1 MAYLAVTSIQAGA
14 ALVHLCNYVLLSLGQ
29 GGGAVV
35 LQTSHWIVQYCEKVL
50 EQVHS
55 KRGSFSKTFF
65 AFWLCGPLSV
75 TKLDQGDLFT
85 LFNTCWLMRVH
96 TYILGEADSVL

>member
-1 MAYLAVTSIQAGA
+1 MAYLAVTLIQAGA

-35 LQTSHWIVQYCEKVL
+35 LQTSHWIVQYREQVL
-50 EQVHS
+50 EQAHS
-55 KRGSFSKTFF
+55 KRGNFSKTFF
-65 AFWLCGPLSV
+65 AFWLCGSLLV
-75 TKLDQGDLFT
+75 TKLDQGDPFT

-96 TYILGEADSVL
+96 AYMLREAESVL